1 MIRKPVKDGIRG
13 RNIYY
18 DPVSQQIELKS
29 NPPEHVS
36 SSDLKVGSPAHKQ
49 KNPQLYGYRYVSK
62 LEQALHPKLGTAPS
76 EKAAAKKI
84 LNESGPVKY
93 DKRGYPDKA
102 TPEQFGAAAERLE
115 RDRQMTGSDGRYD
128 KPKKKINAYAEV
140 KIPIPKI
147 NFSLMR
153 GTDQK
158 QEEREAALEK
168 LRVSAF
174 TEIPDPDRWR
184 GIGALATPTVKK
196 LKAADWLKR
205 NQTTYEK

>member
-1 MIRKPVKDGIRG
+1 MIRKPAKDEDHPADEHYMDQLNEIQKKGKSWLVKHLKKE
-13 RNIYY
+13 
-18 DPVSQQIELKS
+18 DPTAGAVYTSSLTQAAYPIPGTS
-29 NPPEHVS
+29 PE
-36 SSDLKVGSPAHKQ
+36 
-49 KNPQLYGYRYVSK
+49 
-62 LEQALHPKLGTAPS
+62 
-76 EKAAAKKI
+76 EKAAARKI
-84 LNESGPVKY
+84 LNDSEPVKY

-102 TPEQFGAAAERLE
+102 TPEQMAGVAYRLE

-128 KPKKKINAYAEV
+128 KPKKKINPYSEV

-153 GTDQK
+153 DSDPK
-158 QEEREAALEK
+158 QEAREAALEK